1 MRTKRGIRRRRRLET
16 VTFEIGAFGQWDVI
30 LLRFV

>member
-1 MRTKRGIRRRRRLET
+1 MRTKRGIRRRRLET